1 MRPNKRFVSPLRI
14 GAALALLL
22 VCLTA
27 RDSGAL
33 DYWEP
38 PSVLA
43 SGRFPTVF
51 ATREGPLV
59 LWQQSQVSG
68 ETGKAWIWRAY
79 LRDGAWRSDRIDE
92 QPLAFQGAEPLLYSA
107 SMSTSGEIAVAWPS
121 SSRSFEVSLSDDG
134 GKTFRRSGSIDS
146 ASTSVAPRIFPSAKG
161 GWILFVTQGK
171 PGAALGQDQGSLPST
186 ISIYSSVSSDG
197 GSWSTLQ
204 PLVAPDEGL
213 SVNFLPASAPVGGR
227 DVVVFQTLIPLEGSV
242 PSHYMLMAK
251 TSADGGRSWSRA
263 ALVTGFAD
271 PAGGESAGSEN
282 YDNQRPVLF
291 PIDGSALLVW
301 ERRMTKTTRTQ
312 IWSARLDGGGALESG
327 SLAPVSPDVGSYIL
341 SQTYESDGR
350 PMVVY
355 LEDRLKGNAVYDAH
369 YREGRWESESLGL
382 SAKSDPAQSGFTAF
396 ARVIMF
402 KGRSYV
408 AWQYDKSGSSRIYT
422 LEPVLHVDPPS
433 LAALNFDPARK
444 SRHESAQIRVD
455 FPVDVSG
462 IKRFAYLWSRGARS
476 AGATLAEQ
484 GAGAAQRQDAALI
497 WRTGTVV
504 PASEQSL
511 ELPAAQDGSWTLAVS
526 IEDNAGNRSRPASL
540 TFVRKRTPP
549 RPPII
554 LPPDT
559 DPGGFLASNT
569 FTIDWQ
575 EAPDPDLAGY
585 TWELR
590 YAGPLEGKA
599 APGALSQRT
608 GGPAVAAAQLTA
620 AKGAAAKGAAARPA
634 PLPGLS
640 PYESQLVQL
649 AGPPVPPPVIR
660 GTTPGFSQTNVDD
673 GYYLFS
679 VAAIDS
685 VGNISDV
692 STILLRADKYV
703 PHTIVTR
710 VEPTQDAL
718 GRTSLRILGRGFTT
732 GGIIDR
738 IALDRDG
745 QSPYDVERSAGDGDY
760 RLASDREID
769 GFSFGDV
776 QTGQY
781 RLGLHHTARGWYW
794 TPALVSV
801 DLSGTVK
808 YGVEAA
814 YHPAWRFL
822 GLRSRPLSIYD
833 AFILAAILF
842 AGLGLA
848 LSLRQVVLVA
858 REGAEVRQEVLALI
872 SGGSMPTTEKLRRA
886 QTLKRRG
893 AGLRVKFTLTIGIL
907 VIFVVVLVSIPL
919 GLLMINTQRS
929 ALATGLEQRAKVL
942 LESAAQGGRF
952 FLGKED
958 AVTQLSFLPDQAKA
972 MEGGVYITITGNSAQ
987 AKVAGQD
994 VVYATNDDAIASKVE
1009 GAPFVLGQSV
1019 MRSSGPGADPLAP
1032 GIASMA
1038 AELQTKSEEAIAQ
1051 NLADKVRLS
1060 QEKAGL
1066 GQGAAAS
1073 ARRSQINDALDQE
1086 DRRIRETLRSISD
1099 AAVGSM
1105 PRFDPAKPAS
1115 RPEDFL
1121 FYKPIIE
1128 YRPND
1133 QLLYRGMVRLEVST
1147 VHIVAELRSA
1157 TASLVRITLI
1167 IAAIALGI
1175 GILGAFILSTAIV
1188 RPIRKLVLQIAKI
1201 RDTPDIE
1208 TLAGE
1213 RIEVATHDEL
1223 FTLAD
1228 TVNQMTDGLVKAA
1241 KASKELIVGKGIQK
1255 MFIPLDPAPGSRAKL
1270 STGSRDEKDFE
1281 VFGYYEGAK
1290 GVSGDYWDFKSINA
1304 RYHYFIKCDI
1314 SGKGVSAA
1322 LIMVQVATMVIN
1334 YFNEW
1339 KKAMP
1344 RNIDLTELAYQIND
1358 FIEERGFQGR
1368 FAAFTLGLWDSQGG
1382 TAYICEAGDRK
1393 LHFWDHRRG
1402 ELVEELLPD
1411 SPAAGIFPSFMV
1423 QMKNPMVQIVR
1434 KFEKDDVLLLY
1445 TDGIE
1450 EAKRHFRDADFK
1462 IVPCTDV
1469 PKDQEHG
1476 NHSGGQDNEEFGYD
1490 RITSI
1495 LTAVDRRGS
1504 YRLVKQHDPLS
1515 DDVLSFDFSTCSGS
1529 LEEQVLALIAVE
1541 KVFRMY
1547 PDPQATESDYV
1558 LVDEKVDKFLERHF
1572 DQYRLYCSKKKPYAD
1587 PQKDNPGYLLY
1598 AGIKEDDQYDDLTIL
1613 GIRRK

>member
-1 MRPNKRFVSPLRI
+1 MLC
-14 GAALALLL
+14 AA
-22 VCLTA
+22 A
-27 RDSGAL
+27 RSSTAL

-38 PSVLA
+38 PTVFA
-43 SGRFPTVF
+43 TGRFPTVF
-51 ATREGPLV
+51 ATADGPLII
-59 LWQQSQVSG
+59 WQQSEASG
-68 ETGKAWIWRAY
+68 GSGKAWIWRAY
-79 LRDGAWRSDRIDE
+79 LEGGQWKSDRIDQ
-92 QPLAFQGAEPLLYSA
+92 QPLSFQGSEPLLYSA
-107 SMSTSGEIAVAWPS
+107 NVSKSGVIAVAWPS
-121 SSRSFEVSLSDDG
+121 SSKSFEVSLSKDG
-134 GKTFRRSGSIDS
+134 GKTFVRSGSVDS
-146 ASTSVAPRIFPSAKG
+146 ASTSVAPRIFPSSNE
-161 GWILFVTQGK
+161 GWILFVTQGR
-171 PGAALGQDQGSLPST
+171 PGVALDQGATTLPST

-197 GSWSTLQ
+197 SSWSVLS
-204 PLVAPDEGL
+204 PLVAADENL
-213 SVNFLPASAPVGGR
+213 SVNFLPASVPVEGH
-227 DVVVFQTLIPLEGSV
+227 DLVVFQTLIPLEGSV
-242 PSHYMLMAK
+242 PSHYMLMSK
-251 TSADGGRSWSRA
+251 TSLDGGRSWSRA
-263 ALVTGFAD
+263 KVVTDYTD
-271 PAGGESAGSEN
+271 PSGGATAGPEN
-282 YDNQRPVLF
+282 YDNQRPALF
-291 PIDGSALLVW
+291 ALDGTALLVW

-312 IWSARLDGGGALESG
+312 IWSARLDGEGLIDPK
-327 SLAPVSPDVGSYIL
+327 SLSPVSPLTGSFML
-341 SQTYESDGR
+341 SQTYESAHR

-355 LEDRLKGNAVYDAH
+355 IEDKLKGNAVYNAS
-369 YREGRWESESLGL
+369 YRDDHWESESLGL
-382 SAKSDPAQSGFTAF
+382 SARGDPSESGLTSF
-396 ARVIMF
+396 ARVVVI

-408 AWQYDKSGSSRIYT
+408 AWQYDKANSSKIFMMR
-422 LEPVLHVDPPS
+422 PVLHVDPPT
-433 LAALNFDPARK
+433 LAALNFDPGRK
-444 SRHESAQIRVD
+444 SRNESANIRVNY
-455 FPVDVSG
+455 PVDQSG
-462 IKRFAYLWSRGARS
+462 VKGFAYIWSRGARPPVPS
-476 AGATLAEQ
+476 ASQA
-484 GAGAAQRQDAALI
+484 AALI

-504 PASEQSL
+504 PASEQTL
-511 ELPAAQDGSWTLAVS
+511 DLPAPQDGSWTLAVS
-526 IEDNAGNRSRPASL
+526 IEDNAGNRSLPAEM

-549 RPPII
+549 RPPIV
-554 LPPDT
+554 LLPDT
-559 DPGGFLASNT
+559 DQRGFLASNT
-569 FTIDWQ
+569 FTINWQ

-590 YAGPLEGKA
+590 YAGPLQGSA
-599 APGALSQRT
+599 TTVSGTRALPSQK
-608 GGPAVAAAQLTA
+608 P
-620 AKGAAAKGAAARPA
+620 

-640 PYESQLVQL
+640 PYESELVQL

-660 GTTPGFSQTNVDD
+660 GTAPSFSQTNVDN

-692 STILLRADKYV
+692 STVLLRADKYI
-703 PHTIVTR
+703 PHTLVTQ
-710 VEPTQDAL
+710 VEPSRDAL
-718 GRTSLRILGRGFTT
+718 GRTSLRILGRGFLTNGT
-732 GGIIDR
+732 IER
-738 IALDRDG
+738 IVLDRDG
-745 QSPYDVERSAGDGDY
+745 KSPYDVDRSAANGDY
-760 RLASDREID
+760 RLVSDREID
-769 GFSFGDV
+769 GFTFGDV
-776 QTGQY
+776 ETGQY
-781 RLGLHHTARGWYW
+781 RLGLYHSTRGWYW

-801 DLSGTVK
+801 DLSGTIK

-814 YHPAWRFL
+814 YKPAWRFL
-822 GLRSRPLSIYD
+822 GARSQPLSIYD

-842 AGLGLA
+842 AGLGIA
-848 LSLRQVVLVA
+848 LSLRQIVLVA
-858 REGAEVRQEVLALI
+858 REGAEVRREVLALI
-872 SGGSMPTTEKLRRA
+872 SGGPMPTKEKLRRA
-886 QTLKRRG
+886 RTLKKRW

-919 GLLMINTQRS
+919 GLLMIGTQRS

-994 VVYATNDDAIASKVE
+994 VVYATNDDAIASKID
-1009 GAPFVLGQSV
+1009 GSQFALGQSV
-1019 MRSSGPGADPLAP
+1019 MRTSGPGADPLAP
-1032 GIASMA
+1032 LIASMA

-1051 NLADKVRLS
+1051 NLANKVRLA
-1060 QEKAGL
+1060 QEKIGL
-1066 GQGAAAS
+1066 GQSAQAAA
-1073 ARRSQINDALDQE
+1073 RRMEINNALDQE

-1099 AAVGSM
+1099 GAVGSL
-1105 PRFDPAKPAS
+1105 PFFDVTKLAS

-1157 TASLVRITLI
+1157 TANLVRITLV

-1188 RPIRKLVLQIAKI
+1188 RPIKKLVLQIAKI

-1344 RNIDLTELAYQIND
+1344 SNIDLTQLAYQIND
-1358 FIEERGFQGR
+1358 FIEERGYQGR
-1368 FAAFTLGLWDSQGG
+1368 FAAFTLGLWDSQNG

-1393 LHFWDHRRG
+1393 LHFWNHQRG

-1434 KFEKDDVLLLY
+1434 TFQKDDVLLLY

-1469 PKDQEHG
+1469 PKDQTHA

-1490 RITSI
+1490 RITAI
-1495 LTAVDRRGS
+1495 LTAVENRGS
-1504 YRLVKQHDPLS
+1504 YRLVKQHDPVP
-1515 DDVLSFDFSTCSGS
+1515 DDVLSFDFSTCKGS
-1529 LEEQVLALIAVE
+1529 LEEKVLSLIAVE

-1558 LVDEKVDKFLERHF
+1558 LVDEKVDKFLELHF

-1587 PQKDNPGYLLY
+1587 PQQDNPGYLLY

>member
-1 MRPNKRFVSPLRI
+1 MRTNKRFVTPLRI
-14 GAALALLL
+14 GAALALLF

-43 SGRFPTVF
+43 AGRFPTVF
-51 ATREGPLV
+51 STPDGPLV

-68 ETGKAWIWRAY
+68 EAGKAWIWRAY
-79 LRDGAWRSDRIDE
+79 LRDGAWHSDRIDE

-107 SMSTSGEIAVAWPS
+107 SMSGSGEIAVAWPS
-121 SSRSFEVSLSDDG
+121 SSKSFEVSLSDDG
-134 GKTFRRSGSIDS
+134 GTTFRRSGSIDS
-146 ASTSVAPRIFPSAKG
+146 ASTSVAPRIFPSSGG

-186 ISIYSSVSSDG
+186 ISIYSSASPDG
-197 GSWSTLQ
+197 RSWSALQ

-227 DVVVFQTLIPLEGSV
+227 DIVVFQTLIPLEGSV

-251 TSADGGRSWSRA
+251 TSSDGGRSWSRA
-263 ALVTGFAD
+263 TVVTGFAD
-271 PAGGESAGSEN
+271 PAGGAAAGPEN
-282 YDNQRPVLF
+282 YDNQRPALF

-301 ERRMTKTTRTQ
+301 ERRMTKTTRTR
-312 IWSARLDGGGALESG
+312 IWSARLDGEGALEPG
-327 SLAPVSPDVGSYIL
+327 SPAPVSPDLSSYIL
-341 SQTYESDGR
+341 SQTYESGGR
-350 PMVVY
+350 PSVVY

-369 YREGRWESESLGL
+369 YRDGRWESESLGL
-382 SAKSDPAQSGFTAF
+382 SARGDPSQSGFTAF
-396 ARVIMF
+396 ARVVRY

-408 AWQYDKSGSSRIYT
+408 AWQYDKSGGSRIYT
-422 LEPVLHVDPPS
+422 LEPVLHVDPPG
-433 LAALNFDPARK
+433 LVALNFDPARK

-462 IKRFAYLWSRGARS
+462 MKSIAYLWNRGALT

-484 GAGAAQRQDAALI
+484 RRDAALI
-497 WRTGTVV
+497 WRTGTVL
-504 PASEQSL
+504 PASEQNL
-511 ELPAAQDGSWTLAVS
+511 ELPAAQDGPWTLAVS

-559 DPGGFLASNT
+559 DPSGFLASNT

-590 YAGPLEGKA
+590 YAGPLERKA
-599 APGALSQRT
+599 GALSQGA
-608 GGPAVAAAQLTA
+608 GGLSRQAGAQAVAAVRAS
-620 AKGAAAKGAAARPA
+620 AKESAARAA

-640 PYESQLVQL
+640 SYESELVQR

-660 GTTPGFSQTNVDD
+660 GTTPSFSQTNVDN

-710 VEPTQDAL
+710 VEPTRDAL
-718 GRTSLRILGRGFTT
+718 GRTNLRILGRGFTT
-732 GGIIDR
+732 DGIIDR
-738 IALDRDG
+738 IVLDRDG
-745 QSPYDVERSAGDGDY
+745 KPPYDVERSSGNGDY
-760 RLASDREID
+760 RLVSDREID

-781 RLGLHHTARGWYW
+781 RLGLHHSTRGWYW

-808 YGVEAA
+808 YGVEEA
-814 YHPAWRFL
+814 YRPAWRFL
-822 GLRSRPLSIYD
+822 GLQSRPLSIYD

-858 REGAEVRQEVLALI
+858 REGAEVRREVLALI

-886 QTLKRRG
+886 QSLKRRG

-919 GLLMINTQRS
+919 GLLMISTQRS

-1051 NLADKVRLS
+1051 NLADKVRLA

-1086 DRRIRETLRSISD
+1086 DRRIREMLRTISD
-1099 AAVGSM
+1099 AAVGSV
-1105 PRFDPAKPAS
+1105 PAFDPAKLAS

-1157 TASLVRITLI
+1157 TASLVGITLV

-1188 RPIRKLVLQIAKI
+1188 RPIRTLVLQIAKI

-1213 RIEVATHDEL
+1213 RIEVATRDEL

-1228 TVNQMTDGLVKAA
+1228 TVNQMTDGLVRAA

-1344 RNIDLTELAYQIND
+1344 RNIDLTQLAYQIND

-1368 FAAFTLGLWDSQGG
+1368 FAAFTLGLWDSQDGA
-1382 TAYICEAGDRK
+1382 AYICEAGDRK
-1393 LHFWDHRRG
+1393 LHSWNHKRG

-1434 KFEKDDVLLLY
+1434 TFEQDDVLLLY

-1469 PKDQEHG
+1469 PKDQTHE

-1490 RITSI
+1490 RITAI
-1495 LTAVDRRGS
+1495 LEAVDKRGS
-1504 YRLVKQHDPLS
+1504 YRLVKQHDPLP
-1515 DDVLSFDFSTCSGS
+1515 DDLLSFDFSTCSGS
-1529 LEEQVLALIAVE
+1529 LQEKVLALIAVE

-1572 DQYRLYCSKKKPYAD
+1572 DQYRLYCSKKKPYTD